1 MARWEPGAAERL
13 QKAALELFT
22 NQGFEQTTA
31 AEIAAAAGLT
41 QRTFFRYFGD
51 KRDVL
56 FYGQEE
62 FVGRFLAGVKAA
74 PAGATPMAVV
84 SAALAA
90 GASMFGNE
98 RRPYSRMRQVVINAN
113 PALQERERNKLAGLA
128 VEIAV
133 ALRTRGISEP
143 AATLAAESGATVFS
157 IAFAQ
162 WVGETGKRSLAAVAD
177 AVLQELVALTVSS

>member
-113 PALQERERNKLAGLA
+113 PALQERERHKLAGLA